1 MTPSGRSRRP
11 PGRALGALLAATA
24 AIMVLGAAPVSAA
37 PGDPTDNATVDT
49 PTPGGTVQLTPTTEN
64 PYAAGALPAPD
75 PGRRVTW
82 AVQPASDQG
91 PDGRVSFRHEV
102 APGASITDHV
112 TVTNYAD
119 HDVTF
124 RLYASDGVTTADGVF
139 DLLPAATPPSDGGS
153 WVTLDRPE
161 VTIGARQSVTVPFSI
176 TVPADAT
183 PGDHPAGI
191 VATLST
197 SAGADGAVSMERR
210 VGARIHLRVPGEI
223 TPMLQVQNLSADF
236 TGQWSLTE
244 GGASTIAMDLVNT
257 GNVRLAGDATLQ
269 ISGPLGLWNRSI
281 ELGTIPEILPRNQIH
296 VTATAD
302 DVPPLIMLTHQV
314 RIRLATVGDDQVGE
328 LPTPEPEYARVSAM
342 PWLWLI
348 ILLAVVGL
356 IAYLVQS
363 RSRARRQLAAALARA
378 DGVDGDGGVAGGK
391 AGDGGVES
399 REGSSGDSPGA
410 EVPDGPPDD
419 VDGPP
424 DDADRTAAGSV
435 GAAPVERGGRHRP

>member
-1 MTPSGRSRRP
+1 
-11 PGRALGALLAATA
+11 
-24 AIMVLGAAPVSAA
+24 
-37 PGDPTDNATVDT
+37 
-49 PTPGGTVQLTPTTEN
+49 
-64 PYAAGALPAPD
+64 
-75 PGRRVTW
+75 
-82 AVQPASDQG
+82 
-91 PDGRVSFRHEV
+91 
-102 APGASITDHV
+102 
-112 TVTNYAD
+112 
-119 HDVTF
+119 
-124 RLYASDGVTTADGVF
+124 
-139 DLLPAATPPSDGGS
+139 
-153 WVTLDRPE
+153 
-161 VTIGARQSVTVPFSI
+161 
-176 TVPADAT
+176 
-183 PGDHPAGI
+183 
-191 VATLST
+191 
-197 SAGADGAVSMERR
+197 
-210 VGARIHLRVPGEI
+210 
-223 TPMLQVQNLSADF
+223 
-236 TGQWSLTE
+236 
-244 GGASTIAMDLVNT
+244 MDLVNT